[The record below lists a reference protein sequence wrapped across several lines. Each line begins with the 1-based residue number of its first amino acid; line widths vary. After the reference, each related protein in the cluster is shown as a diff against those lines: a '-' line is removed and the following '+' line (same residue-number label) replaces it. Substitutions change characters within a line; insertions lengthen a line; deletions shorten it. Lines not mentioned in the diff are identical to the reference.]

1 MWLCTLPRHNSCIAF
16 ELRSPDSDAES
27 LKLDELAPVASP
39 SRFEIDDYFPTNFAQ
54 SEHLGNGP
62 ISRAGTINP
71 KIRASIQ
78 RVHPEVCLLNAQLER
93 SRKFVACGAT
103 PATTISSAQKLNKA
117 SLGGDSA
124 VMSLRLGATW

>member
-1 MWLCTLPRHNSCIAF
+1 MP
-16 ELRSPDSDAES
+16 
-27 LKLDELAPVASP
+27 SP
-39 SRFEIDDYFPTNFAQ
+39 SKFQIDDYFPTNFAQ

-93 SRKFVACGAT
+93 SRKVRC
-103 PATTISSAQKLNKA
+103 LR
-117 SLGGDSA
+117 GDPGDNHLLSTEA
-124 VMSLRLGATW
+124 